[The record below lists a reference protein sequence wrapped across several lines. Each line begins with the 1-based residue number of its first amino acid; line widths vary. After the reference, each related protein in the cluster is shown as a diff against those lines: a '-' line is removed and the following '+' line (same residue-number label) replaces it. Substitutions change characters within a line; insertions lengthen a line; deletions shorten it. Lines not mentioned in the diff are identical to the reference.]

1 MPLPFIP
8 IILGAA
14 ALVAGGTGVVMGVN
28 AKEKLDQAKSYQEK
42 AQKLA
47 DHAKREGDKA
57 QSLLKE
63 KLNALGEAKLKL
75 SNISKEVAKQL
86 EQDEKEE
93 LNANNSDRMS
103 YNFDFDSLYASS
115 ITVTD
120 VALSSISA
128 LGAGTATCALALG
141 GVVAFGAASTGT
153 AISALS
159 GAAFSSSV
167 LAWLGGGAVAVGG
180 LGALGGAAVLSGLFA
195 GPALLIGGFVLSSK
209 ADDALNEAR
218 NYYDEIKRKADHA
231 DWVVSNIKTSIYN
244 IDVCTTQAIRAADKL
259 KQLLDIYRKNHK
271 HNYYSFKSIMGSLL
285 ICNNVLMGNLPV
297 FDPIENNQNDPHFV
311 INPKFVRFSQIL
323 VQVLI
328 EIDKLQQ
335 VLGSS
340 SSYYPTNK

>member
-14 ALVAGGTGVVMGVN
+14 ALVAGGTGVAMGVN
-28 AKEKLDQAKSYQEK
+28 AKEKLDQAKGYQEK

-47 DHAKREGDKA
+47 DSAKHEGDKA

-75 SNISKEVAKQL
+75 SNISKEAAKQL
-86 EQDEKEE
+86 AQDEKEAFN
-93 LNANNSDRMS
+93 NANNSDNIQ
-103 YNFDFDSLYASS
+103 YDFDFNSIYASS
-115 ITVTD
+115 IDLDD

-159 GAAFSSSV
+159 GAAFSSAV
-167 LAWLGGGAVAVGG
+167 LAWLGGGAVAAGG

-218 NYYDEIKRKADHA
+218 NYYD
-231 DWVVSNIKTSIYN
+231 T
-244 IDVCTTQAIRAADKL
+244 
-259 KQLLDIYRKNHK
+259 
-271 HNYYSFKSIMGSLL
+271 
-285 ICNNVLMGNLPV
+285 
-297 FDPIENNQNDPHFV
+297 
-311 INPKFVRFSQIL
+311 
-323 VQVLI
+323 
-328 EIDKLQQ
+328 
-335 VLGSS
+335 
-340 SSYYPTNK
+340 